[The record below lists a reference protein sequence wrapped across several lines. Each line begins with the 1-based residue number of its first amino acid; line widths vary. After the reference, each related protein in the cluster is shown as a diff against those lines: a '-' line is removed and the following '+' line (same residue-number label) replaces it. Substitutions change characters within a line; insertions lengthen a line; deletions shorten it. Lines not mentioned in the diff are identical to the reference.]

1 MSTHIVDR
9 IEAVRFPKET
19 VGHYEDIFIVLE
31 LGGDNNVRDHRN
43 RRARSW
49 GATSIGP
56 EWEVIGDCCRKWAAA
71 CSGGMTKLRG
81 RLTKPESYIRAY
93 RKALANAY
101 VGIQSAVGYGL
112 HITGRVRFDRADKAA
127 ARLLKE
133 AVDAGKTP
141 RDESRFGEERAVVEF
156 NLADKTDAALWF
168 RCQHG
173 VGWNNVE
180 VGGPGEI

>member
-1 MSTHIVDR
+1 
-9 IEAVRFPKET
+9 
-19 VGHYEDIFIVLE
+19 
-31 LGGDNNVRDHRN
+31 
-43 RRARSW
+43 
-49 GATSIGP
+49 
-56 EWEVIGDCCRKWAAA
+56 
-71 CSGGMTKLRG
+71 MTKLRG

-93 RKALANAY
+93 RKALADAAI
-101 VGIQSAVGYGL
+101 GIDSAARRGL
-112 HITGRVRFDRADKAA
+112 RLTGRVRFDQADKAA

-180 VGGPGEI
+180 VSGPGEI